1 LKSLHKAFLGTI
13 LDSTNAGFW
22 REVAKSVPGK
32 NADQCHQ
39 KHSELY
45 GEKKTRKKKFNNESR
60 QKREDSPLRI
70 TKKANLKTAKSRR
83 KIRNILQ
90 KNSQSQEQSDA
101 FDSQEFRN
109 KYGEISDDDN
119 ETTEVSE
126 FEELGNKTLKSLL
139 NAHKALSQSPDA
151 DQEVEVPS
159 YIKNTDPGAYDNYV
173 TRYSKLRTGSRGR
186 KGNTKNQQ
194 KKRKKNQPTETE

>member
-1 LKSLHKAFLGTI
+1 MPPKTFRVI
-13 LDSTNAGFW
+13 W
-22 REVAKSVPGK
+22 REE
-32 NADQCHQ
+32 NT
-39 KHSELY
+39 E
-45 GEKKTRKKKFNNESR
+45 KKFNK
-60 QKREDSPLRI
+60 QKREDSPLRL

-139 NAHKALSQSPDA
+139 NAQKALSQSPDI

-159 YIKNTDPGAYDNYV
+159 YIKTQTPGLMIIMSLV
-173 TRYSKLRTGSRGR
+173 TP
-186 KGNTKNQQ
+186 N
-194 KKRKKNQPTETE
+194 